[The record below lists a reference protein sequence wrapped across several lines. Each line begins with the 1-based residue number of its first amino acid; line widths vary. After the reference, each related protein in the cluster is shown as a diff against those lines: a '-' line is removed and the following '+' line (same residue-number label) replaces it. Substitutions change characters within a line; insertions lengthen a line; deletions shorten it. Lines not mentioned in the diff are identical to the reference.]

1 MKPTNLHTQL
11 FLDSGDPQETKTMI
25 ETLGFLDGQTTNPS
39 LIAKSP
45 VAQER
50 LASGNP
56 FTQEEVFEYYKTTVY
71 EIREILPKGS
81 ISVEVYADAETTA
94 DMMIE
99 QGKKMA
105 TWIPGVHIKLPT
117 NAEGLKAARAL
128 VDEGYNINMTL
139 VFSRAQAAA
148 VYAATSGAKK
158 GQVFLSPFI
167 GRLDDIGENGMDL
180 IANVL
185 KMYKEGDGHVEVLTA
200 SVRSMEHFF
209 AAIALGSDIITVP
222 GKYLPAWQE
231 GGMEVPT
238 AYTYTREDLKPI
250 AYEEL
255 SLTDDVSSYNIQHNL
270 TDKGLEKFVADWKA
284 LFEVGKA

>member
-1 MKPTNLHTQL
+1 MKPTNLHTQI
-11 FLDSGDPQETKTMI
+11 FLDSGDSQETKKMI

-56 FTQEEVFEYYKTTVY
+56 FTQQEVFEYYRTTVE
-71 EIREILPKGS
+71 EIRNIMPEGS
-81 ISVEVYADAETTA
+81 ISVEVYADADTKSE
-94 DMMIE
+94 MMIE
-99 QGKKMA
+99 QGKNMA

-117 NAEGLKAARAL
+117 TAEGLKAAREL
-128 VDEGYNINMTL
+128 VNAGYNVNMTL
-139 VFSRAQAAA
+139 VFSQAQAAA
-148 VYAATSGAKK
+148 VYAATIGATK

-209 AAIALGSDIITVP
+209 AAIALGSDIVTVP
-222 GKYLPAWQE
+222 RKYLSAWVD

-238 AYTYTREDLKPI
+238 EYTYTREYLSPI
-250 AYEEL
+250 LYEEL
-255 SLTDDVSSYNIQHNL
+255 SLTDDASSYNIQHDL

-284 LFEVGKA
+284 LFEK